1 MSSYDEVLIGKQ
13 EACKKELNEYP
24 CKKILKIKISSL
36 NKKMLKKYGA
46 NKIELKKGKVSSD
59 EASRYSVVIP
69 VKKKGHE
76 LLEGLSPKD
85 FGGLI
90 TEFKDGKISFFIE
103 TNSENQRSEQVISQK
118 KNKQLMKIKDFI
130 SDLNKKI
137 ESHNATV
144 QKIAEFTVKKRKK
157 NCEDEKKIIKHSV

>member
-1 MSSYDEVLIGKQ
+1 MSSYDEVLNAKQ

-24 CKKILKIKISSL
+24 CKKIMKIKIPSI

-46 NKIELKKGKVSSD
+46 NKIELKKEKLYSD

-69 VKKKGHE
+69 VKKKGSE

-90 TEFKDGKISFFIE
+90 TEFKDGEITFFIE
-103 TNSENQRSEQVISQK
+103 TNSENQRSEQVINQK

-144 QKIAEFTVKKRKK
+144 QKIAAFTVKKRKK
-157 NCEDEKKIIKHSV
+157 NCEDEKRIAKKSG